1 MIWHFTIFIIL
12 LIPAVL
18 IGAWRHFCSFLEA
31 DNPINIPLLWRS
43 QLARI
48 TTLALSF
55 ILSFLCAWE
64 IKVAFPGWIGNFFFG
79 AILMFRWQLSG
90 ILGAA
95 RFKHETKHRSNL

>member
-18 IGAWRHFCSFLEA
+18 IWAWRHFCSFLEA

-48 TTLALSF
+48 TTFALSF

-64 IKVAFPGWIGNFFFG
+64 IKVAFPGWIGNFFFRSYINVSL
-79 AILMFRWQLSG
+79 AIIRHTWGSK
-90 ILGAA
+90 IHT
-95 RFKHETKHRSNL
+95 RN